1 MHTGMMAQFDEW
13 SQLVA
18 DKEKRERERESSSQ
32 DAWQTFADDEWQWLV
47 IFLVPLACWNFSC
60 SRFLVPDDDNQ
71 AN

>member
-1 MHTGMMAQFDEW
+1 MMAQFDEW

-47 IFLVPLACWNFSC
+47 IEWSPSLLEFFLF
-60 SRFLVPDDDNQ
+60 
-71 AN
+71 